1 MGYKM
6 MGDLHRYIEEQERFG
21 QFNLALQ
28 EIQNGN
34 KLSHW
39 MWFVFPQ
46 VKGLGRSYNAQKF
59 AVRSKEEAMAYYSH
73 PILGERLKL
82 VTQAILAHN
91 DKEIISILNAQIDV
105 LKLKSC
111 MTLFES
117 VTHDAMFTEVL
128 DVFYN
133 GKKCEKTLRLL
144 DFTV

>member
-1 MGYKM
+1 MVE
-6 MGDLHRYIEEQERFG
+6 DLHRYIEVQERYG
-21 QFNLALQ
+21 QFSLALQ

-46 VKGLGRSYNAQKF
+46 IKGLGRSYNAQKF
-59 AVRSKEEAMAYYSH
+59 AIQSTEEAMAYYSH

-82 VTQAILAHN
+82 VTQAILAHS
-91 DKEIISILNAQIDV
+91 DKEIISVLNAHIDV

-117 VTHDAMFTEVL
+117 LTHDALFTQVL

-144 DFTV
+144 DFTG

>member
-1 MGYKM
+1 M
-6 MGDLHRYIEEQERFG
+6 MGVLHRYIEEQERYG
-21 QFNLALQ
+21 QFSLALQ
-28 EIQNGN
+28 EVQNGN

-46 VKGLGRSYNAQKF
+46 IKGLGRSYNAQKF
-59 AVRSKEEAMAYYSH
+59 AVQSKEEAMAYYSH

-117 VTHDAMFTEVL
+117 VTHYAMFTEVL

>member
-1 MGYKM
+1 MVE
-6 MGDLHRYIEEQERFG
+6 DLHRYIEEQERFG

-34 KLSHW
+34 KRSHW
-39 MWFVFPQ
+39 MWFIFPQ

-59 AVRSKEEAMAYYSH
+59 AVQSKEEAMAYYSH

-144 DFTV
+144 DFIG